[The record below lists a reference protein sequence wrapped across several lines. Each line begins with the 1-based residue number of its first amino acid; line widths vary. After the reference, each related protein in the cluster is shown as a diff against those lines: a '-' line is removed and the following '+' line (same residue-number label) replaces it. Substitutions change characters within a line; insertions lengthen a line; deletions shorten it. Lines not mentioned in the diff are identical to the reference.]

1 MRMRMVVA
9 FPHPDEPHQTAVVVR
24 YRESHSVGTAVAR
37 KFGAVP
43 ASISEIAER
52 VDDALGGNPTVI
64 GPGTAR
70 AGPHRTQ
77 RQHGPL
83 RAGAIDQR
91 IYREEVGARHFRW
104 YSSTRNAKQSFRN
117 LEEHGGATAER
128 EFLTL
133 RSGDGV
139 PQCGRSRRSD
149 RGISR
154 TDEGGSRLF
163 RGIFPWRADAG
174 AARPPGRGPRFVP
187 RRD

>member
-1 MRMRMVVA
+1 MPSNRLETLKSMVEQQPNVS
-9 FPHPDEPHQTAVVVR
+9 FLR
-24 YRESHSVGTAVAR
+24 YGLAMEYRNAGDLDAA
-37 KFGAVP
+37 
-43 ASISEIAER
+43 IAEFR
-52 VDDALGGNPTVI
+52 ELMKVDPD
-64 GPGTAR
+64 
-70 AGPHRTQ
+70 
-77 RQHGPL
+77 
-83 RAGAIDQR
+83 
-91 IYREEVGARHFRW
+91 
-104 YSSTRNAKQSFRN
+104 YSAAYF
-117 LEEHGGATAER
+117 HGGATAER